1 MATNAFSQLFSG
13 LSPNLN
19 TPKFNFMQNY
29 GANNSPAPVG
39 PMSIASKPINQSIPA
54 SNTGATAPVK
64 STALS
69 TPAAKQFVA
78 SQASAPD
85 YTHGG
90 TTPGGAVYDSTGHLT
105 SVPGQS
111 STTTQPITGNTQT
124 PSGATVNADTGTV
137 VTPPATDPKAAYGAA
152 YQSYI
157 QSLTPSSDVTAAT
170 AKLNADTLQSKK
182 DQEEA
187 LNRGETLG
195 FASGEAA
202 RVNRNNA
209 FQTEADTNT
218 LTALTGQS
226 TARTNASKAQLD
238 YEKSLLPSTDTF
250 SLSPGETRYD
260 ASGKQIATAAPKA
273 LTPSD
278 QYGTGAIGEYNF
290 AKSQGYKGTFSDYQN
305 EDANRNARAVAQ
317 PKSLTEAQTKSQGY
331 ALINQLAGKAN
342 AQGVPFV
349 DQNGYFTPEG
359 FKDIVANAAEDGLSR
374 ADILAEYADKIYP
387 GAAAKYRLTPKEKT
401 DLGIE

>member
-29 GANNSPAPVG
+29 GANTPAPVG
-39 PMSIASKPINQSIPA
+39 PMSVAPKPVNQSIPT
-54 SNTGATAPVK
+54 STSGATAPVPTK
-64 STALS
+64 SSALS
-69 TPAAKQFVA
+69 TPAGKQFVA
-78 SQASAPD
+78 SQVSTPD

-90 TTPGGAVYDSTGHLT
+90 TTPGGAVYDSTGRLT

-111 STTTQPITGNTQT
+111 LTTPTQPITGNTQT
-124 PSGATVNADTGTV
+124 PSGATVNAGTGAV

-170 AKLNADTLQSKK
+170 TKLNADTLQAKK

-218 LTALTGQS
+218 LNALTGQS
-226 TARTNASKAQLD
+226 TARTNATKAQLD
-238 YEKSLLPSTDTF
+238 YEKSLLPTAADTAGY
-250 SLSPGETRYD
+250 SLSPGQTRYD
-260 ASGKQIATAAPKA
+260 AKGNVISSAPAAAGSSKPQIIGSADTGYYTVGDDGKLTSLLGAKPPAAKA
-273 LTPSD
+273 LTD
-278 QYGTGAIGEYNF
+278 T
-290 AKSQGYKGTFSDYQN
+290 
-305 EDANRNARAVAQ
+305 
-317 PKSLTEAQTKSQGY
+317 QTKSQGY

-342 AQGVPFV
+342 TQGVPYV
-349 DQNGYFTPEG
+349 DANGYFTPEG

-374 ADILAEYADKIYP
+374 ADILSEYGDKIYGP
-387 GAAAKYRLTPKEKT
+387 SAAKYGLTPKEKT
-401 DLGIE
+401 DLGIQ